1 MELLFKISF
10 LILSSVF
17 TGIVL
22 FLSTVLRETFN
33 ALKEEQYY
41 CVYSEIIVRGR
52 KSIVINTIVLV
63 PILIFSAYI
72 ICGFRNFFFIIGS
85 LLYILGSFVSSI
97 LINEPA
103 YTKLLKMDIND
114 QAGMIIIRGLLNKG
128 NITRTVLSLFGILL
142 VGISI
147 YWDGQD

>member
-10 LILSSVF
+10 LILSSLF

-33 ALKEEQYY
+33 ALTTEQYY
-41 CVYSEIIVRGR
+41 SVYSEIIVRGR
-52 KSIVINTIVLV
+52 KAIVINTIVLL
-63 PILIFSAYI
+63 PILIFAAYLI
-72 ICGFRNFFFIIGS
+72 YGFRNLFFIIGS
-85 LLYILGSFVSSI
+85 LLYIFGSFVSSI

-103 YTKLLKMDIND
+103 YTKLLKMDITD
-114 QAGMIIIRGLLNKG
+114 RVGTIEIRSSLNKG
-128 NITRTVLSLFGILL
+128 NIIRAVLSLVGILL

-147 YWDGQD
+147 Y